1 MSWNGS
7 CQRSGISLMLTH
19 THHLI
24 EIVLYAVLFG
34 VTRQSLFPNDDD
46 ACGKQGT
53 SAGTGYFQTKYVHI
67 SCITPVHLISVQSV
81 IKSNRPKNCS
91 HEN

>member
-67 SCITPVHLISVQSV
+67 PFITLVHLISVQSV
-81 IKSNRPKNCS
+81 N
-91 HEN
+91 